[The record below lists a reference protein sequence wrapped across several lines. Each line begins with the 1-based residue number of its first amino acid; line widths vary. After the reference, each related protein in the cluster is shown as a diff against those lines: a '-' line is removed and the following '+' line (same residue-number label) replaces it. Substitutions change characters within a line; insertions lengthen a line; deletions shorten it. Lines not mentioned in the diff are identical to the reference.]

1 MLVDEVHD
9 HLQGLA
15 GVGDVVDNEDALAV
29 HRGDVHERG
38 EKDGFGEGFADAG
51 VELDVHRA
59 NGLDVHRVGNRA
71 RRDQAAAGDGDDQ
84 VRDPAG
90 FDDLL
95 GELTGSATEAFP
107 GEDLAVGSG
116 CGVGAGDCTHGF
128 LLSGVVGNKGI
139 AVGRVCARL
148 RARVG
153 L

>member
-1 MLVDEVHD
+1 MSGGSRL
-9 HLQGLA
+9 GL
-15 GVGDVVDNEDALAV
+15 L
-29 HRGDVHERG
+29 
-38 EKDGFGEGFADAG
+38 EGFADAG
-51 VELDVHRA
+51 VELDVHGA
-59 NGLDVHRVGNRA
+59 DGLDVHRVGNQNRA

-148 RARVG
+148 RARG
-153 L
+153 PMTWADARR